1 MRKPIIFLA
10 TALLAA
16 GFHAAA
22 APQASAAGGPFW
34 GELYTPVGPGTWYPA
49 KCATPKGNSTANGTI
64 ITLWNCTGDELQKW
78 DHDGYQ
84 IVHKA
89 SGKCLT
95 PQGDGYDVNG
105 AVLTLWP
112 CEEGGN
118 NRSQQFW
125 SSDWFMHAK
134 FSDKCLTNK
143 GGSSGNGT
151 YLTLWTCAS
160 DFPPEQHWQMRY

>member
-1 MRKPIIFLA
+1 MRKPMAFLSAVFLA
-10 TALLAA
+10 V
-16 GFHAAA
+16 GFHTAM
-22 APQASAAGGPFW
+22 APQASAAGPNW

-64 ITLWNCTGDELQKW
+64 ITLWTCTGDELQKW

-95 PQGDGYDVNG
+95 PQGDAYDTNG

-112 CEEGGN
+112 CDNSGN

-125 SSDWFMHAK
+125 SSDWSMHTNY
-134 FSDKCLTNK
+134 SDKCLTNK

-160 DFPPEQHWQMRY
+160 DYPPEQHWMMRY